1 MQERGAGQAMSVPWA
16 RELKA
21 VSIEVPSL
29 LVQTLTGAV
38 LGCAGRV
45 LSRGANDTGMVS
57 LLFESEPQARV
68 GHIQPLDCSGRKT
81 EPERAHS
88 LH

>member
-21 VSIEVPSL
+21 VSIEDPSL

-38 LGCAGRV
+38 LGGGWV

-57 LLFESEPQARV
+57 LLFEFEPQARV
-68 GHIQPLDCSGRKT
+68 GHIQPVDCSGRKT